1 MKNRKTI
8 DIIAATK
15 FKKLSLNE
23 NKVSTVCKL
32 LKEKLQIKNAALVYQ
47 FVNLFNLSPLKS
59 STLSYIKR
67 CFTIVSDNESF
78 LELELYLISKILTS
92 SGLLITS
99 EIEVFK
105 VVDRWLNYNI
115 EERSKYA
122 EDLLLKVRL
131 HLLSTETLRYLLI
144 DSELFEK
151 DDGCV
156 KILNKVLECK
166 EKKLNKCSSNFHTSI

>member
-1 MKNRKTI
+1 MKNQKTI

-47 FVNLFNLSPLKS
+47 FVNLFNLSTLKS

-105 VVDRWLNYNI
+105 VVDRWLNI
-115 EERSKYA
+115 
-122 EDLLLKVRL
+122 
-131 HLLSTETLRYLLI
+131 I
-144 DSELFEK
+144 
-151 DDGCV
+151 
-156 KILNKVLECK
+156 
-166 EKKLNKCSSNFHTSI
+166 